1 MRAER
6 GGFLPSGVPWSA
18 HRGLLLGGDRTL
30 KFSEDRDS
38 LDKALALRYT
48 DPVQQ
53 SRPENGICIEKVH
66 IRGTASSIPGSEVRR
81 QWGLAA

>member
-1 MRAER
+1 MFR
-6 GGFLPSGVPWSA
+6 GPLIVACYSA
-18 HRGLLLGGDRTL
+18 GPGEDRTL

-66 IRGTASSIPGSEVRR
+66 IRGTASSIPGRR
-81 QWGLAA
+81 FDGNGD